1 MGIHALLRVDVRV
14 AEKKEDEM
22 ARLASQVKLGYYP
35 TPVEITEQIKKMLRI
50 PKRARLL
57 DPCCG
62 EGDILHV
69 VAEGTGSRTY
79 GIELDRGRFLRA
91 RSFLDRVIWG
101 DALYD
106 VGISNKAFSLL
117 WLNPPYDSDGFDSEG
132 KRDRLEIQ
140 FLKKYWSKLQP
151 GGVLVYIIP
160 LDSAHYAGD
169 FLSTRA
175 RELRILRF
183 SDPYFADFRQVVILA
198 RKMRPKKGEITT
210 NRDLFK
216 VARGA
221 RFISRDLES
230 LPTTDADLLYEVP
243 GALIEDSSILF
254 RSYRLD
260 PDEALETIRKS
271 PLWTRVRKLLFSSPE
286 TSAIR
291 SLMPLREGHLA
302 MLLASGM
309 MNGEVVGDDG
319 RRLIVKGSVRKVREA
334 STEETEEQ
342 VRHISTD
349 RYEITVRA
357 ICFDPLEIVTI
368 S

>member
-1 MGIHALLRVDVRV
+1 
-14 AEKKEDEM
+14 M
-22 ARLASQVKLGYYP
+22 ARLASQAKLGYYP
-35 TPVEITEQIKKMLRI
+35 TPLEIAEQVKQMLEI
-50 PKRARLL
+50 PEGARLL

-69 VAEGTGSRTY
+69 VAEGTGAHTY
-79 GIELDRGRFLRA
+79 GIELDRERFLRA
-91 RSFLDRVIWG
+91 RDFLENLIWG

-106 VGISNKAFSLL
+106 VGITNKAFSLL
-117 WLNPPYDSDGFDSEG
+117 WLNPPYDTDGFDAEG

-140 FLKKYWSKLQP
+140 FLKKYWPKLQP

-160 LDSAHYAGD
+160 LDSARYARD
-169 FLSTRA
+169 FLSTRSKD
-175 RELRILRF
+175 LRILRF
-183 SDPYFADFRQVVILA
+183 SDPYFADFRQVVIVG
-198 RKMRPKKGEITT
+198 RKMRPKKKEIAAAKG
-210 NRDLFK
+210 LFEI
-216 VARGA
+216 AQRA
-221 RFISRDLES
+221 RFNTEDREA
-230 LPTTDADLLYEVP
+230 LPTTKSADLLYQVP
-243 GALIEDSSILF
+243 EAIIEDSSILF

-286 TSAIR
+286 TAAIR

-309 MNGEVVGDDG
+309 MNGEVVGEDG

-334 STEETEEQ
+334 STEETQEQ
-342 VRHISTD
+342 IRHISTD